1 MNALILAAGRGT
13 RLYPLTLRR
22 PKALIEVGG
31 ISLLERAIL
40 KLSNEGFQR
49 IIINVHHFGDQI
61 IAYLQAHAWPN
72 VEIIISDEREEL
84 LDTGGAIK
92 HAGKFLEGAPF
103 LVYNVDVVTDL
114 KLMDLC
120 RFHNNNNPLATLAIS
135 QRPTARQLYFDE
147 RMLLK
152 GRAIMKPA
160 DEALTH
166 AVDVFRTFA
175 FSGIH
180 VVSEKIFDLMPS
192 QDVFSIMD
200 FYLELCKSYPIMGY
214 DHTGIFWMDLG
225 TIENLQL
232 FENLSA

>member
-1 MNALILAAGRGT
+1 
-13 RLYPLTLRR
+13 
-22 PKALIEVGG
+22 
-31 ISLLERAIL
+31 
-40 KLSNEGFQR
+40 
-49 IIINVHHFGDQI
+49 
-61 IAYLQAHAWPN
+61 
-72 VEIIISDEREEL
+72 
-84 LDTGGAIK
+84 
-92 HAGKFLEGAPF
+92 
-103 LVYNVDVVTDL
+103 
-114 KLMDLC
+114 MDLC